1 MCLCVFG
8 MFCCGHLSQSLAGPS
23 SEEELGCGQVGVA
36 SRNFPPAAPER
47 GRFVV
52 AVGRVDAV
60 AYLSGGVERNLRRW
74 LVVGGSC
81 VVWTRQRRDAVLARQ
96 RAQLVERVL
105 RVTQVGRRQRLL
117 ARLETGAAGQLSGQQ
132 TRAAQRARAF
142 FIAFLRTATRVQRDA
157 AGFFIFARGGR

>member
-1 MCLCVFG
+1 
-8 MFCCGHLSQSLAGPS
+8 MFCCGHLSQSLAGLS
-23 SEEELGCGQVGVA
+23 SEEELGCGQMGVA

-60 AYLSGGVERNLRRW
+60 AYLSGGVERNLRRR
-74 LVVGGSC
+74 LVVGGRC
-81 VVWTRQRRDAVLARQ
+81 VVGTRQRRDAVLARQ

-105 RVTQVGRRQRLL
+105 RVTQVGRQRLL

-132 TRAAQRARAF
+132 TRAAQRACAF
-142 FIAFLRTATRVQRDA
+142 FIAFLRTAARVQWDA
-157 AGFFIFARGGR
+157 AGFFVFAQGGR